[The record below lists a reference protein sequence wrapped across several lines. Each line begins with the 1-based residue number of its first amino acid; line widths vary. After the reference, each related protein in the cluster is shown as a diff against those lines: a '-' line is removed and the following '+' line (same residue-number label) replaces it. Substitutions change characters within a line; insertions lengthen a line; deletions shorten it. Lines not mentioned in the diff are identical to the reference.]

1 MEFIQLLTA
10 AGSPAVVA
18 VGAVYFLMKKDLKEV
33 RRDVAE
39 LKEEARHCK
48 EERCRSEAVLHG
60 RVTDTQTNLA
70 NLKGRVNGHNEARG
84 AA

>member
-18 VGAVYFLMKKDLKEV
+18 VGAFYFLMKRDLKEL
-33 RRDVAE
+33 RQDVAE
-39 LKEEARHCK
+39 IKEEARHCK
-48 EERCRSEAVLHG
+48 EERCQSERILHD
-60 RVTDTQTNLA
+60 RVTKNQTNLA
-70 NLKGRVNGHNEARG
+70 NLKGRMNGHDQARG